1 MFGYIKPLKPELK
14 IKDYATYRS
23 FYCGLC
29 RALDSRGGLKSRITL
44 TYDCTFLII
53 LLTSL
58 YEPETSFKNR
68 RCIANPVKRHKEAHN
83 IYTDYAADINLMLSY
98 LHFEDDVMDDKS
110 IKAHAGVA
118 LYKRQ
123 YKKLS
128 RMHEDKAEV
137 IRECLSK
144 LNKIENE
151 PVAEDTPDKAAA
163 CFGEL
168 LSEVFVQ
175 GDDPYKENLSK
186 TGYHL
191 GRFIYLMDAYDDLN
205 DDIRKKRYNPYKM
218 IYNESDFDAK
228 AEKLLKDEMA
238 AAAYYFEKLPCTL
251 YGDILRNIIYAGV
264 WSRFDNIKEK
274 EKKYE
279 GSV

>member
-29 RALDSRGGLKSRITL
+29 RALDKRGGLKSRITL

-58 YEPETSFKNR
+58 YEPETKFANR
-68 RCIANPVKRHKEAHN
+68 RCIANPVKRHKEAYN
-83 IYTDYAADINLMLSY
+83 IYTDYAADINLILSY

-118 LYKRQ
+118 LYKHQFKR
-123 YKKLS
+123 LS
-128 RMHEDKAEV
+128 RIHEDKAEV
-137 IRECLSK
+137 IRKCLGE
-144 LNKIENE
+144 LNKIEKE
-151 PVAEDTPDKAAA
+151 PVTEDTPDKAAA

-168 LSEVFVQ
+168 LAEVFVQ
-175 GDDPYKENLSK
+175 GDDPYKDDLRK

-191 GRFIYLMDAYDDLN
+191 GRFIYLMDAYDDLS
-205 DDIRKKRYNPYKM
+205 DDIKKNRYNPFKM

-238 AAAYYFEKLPCTL
+238 AAAYHFEKLPCTL

-264 WSRFDNIKEK
+264 WSRFDSIKEK
-274 EKKYE
+274 RQNE

>member
-29 RALDSRGGLKSRITL
+29 RALDKRGGLKSRITL

-58 YEPETSFKNR
+58 YEPETKFANR
-68 RCIANPVKRHKEAHN
+68 RCIANPVKRHKEAYN

-98 LHFEDDVMDDKS
+98 LHFEDDIVDDKS
-110 IKAHAGVA
+110 IKGYIGAWLFKHQ
-118 LYKRQ
+118 YKRISSK
-123 YKKLS
+123 Y
-128 RMHEDKAEV
+128 ENKAEV
-137 IRECLSK
+137 IRKCLIK
-144 LNKIENE
+144 LNEIEKE
-151 PVAEDTPDKAAA
+151 PVGPDTPLNAATY
-163 CFGEL
+163 FGEL
-168 LSEVFVQ
+168 LAEVFVQ
-175 GDDPYKENLSK
+175 GDDPYKDDLSK
-186 TGYHL
+186 MGYHL
-191 GRFIYLMDAYDDLN
+191 GRFIYLMDAYDDLVE
-205 DDIRKKRYNPYKM
+205 DIKKNRYNPLKM

-238 AAAYYFEKLPCTL
+238 AAAYHFEKLPCTL

-264 WSRFDNIKEK
+264 WSRFDGIKEK
-274 EKKYE
+274 KKNE